1 MFNEKF
7 SKLKGFKVFGTLGT
21 DYISK
26 NKINTIMMYMGY
38 GGIHHKRHKH
48 HISIVLIEKSIKVFK
63 CAGREVKHMKLM
75 EEFKFY
81 DDDVLEDMLS
91 NLDRNIDRD
100 KYLISS
106 AEAKILRAE
115 PNSQEFRETVE
126 LIEETKESMRSK
138 QEERIRCDLEL
149 KRRKYLNE

>member
-1 MFNEKF
+1 
-7 SKLKGFKVFGTLGT
+7 
-21 DYISK
+21 
-26 NKINTIMMYMGY
+26 
-38 GGIHHKRHKH
+38 
-48 HISIVLIEKSIKVFK
+48 
-63 CAGREVKHMKLM
+63 MKLM
-75 EEFKFY
+75 GEFKFY
-81 DDDVLEDMLS
+81 GDDVLEDMLS

>member
-1 MFNEKF
+1 
-7 SKLKGFKVFGTLGT
+7 
-21 DYISK
+21 
-26 NKINTIMMYMGY
+26 
-38 GGIHHKRHKH
+38 
-48 HISIVLIEKSIKVFK
+48 
-63 CAGREVKHMKLM
+63 MKLM

-81 DDDVLEDMLS
+81 CDDVLEDMLS

-106 AEAKILRAE
+106 AEAKISRVE

-138 QEERIRCDLEL
+138 QEERMQYDLEL